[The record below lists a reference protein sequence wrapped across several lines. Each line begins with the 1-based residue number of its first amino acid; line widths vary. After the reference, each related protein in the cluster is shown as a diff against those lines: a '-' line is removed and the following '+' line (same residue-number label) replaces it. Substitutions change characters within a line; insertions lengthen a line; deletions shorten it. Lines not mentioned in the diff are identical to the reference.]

1 MAAIGAT
8 LADDKGIERPLVSI
22 ADSNGLTLPLVWRE
36 RFVECLEKA
45 FELPVAVNH
54 PFSGGHIS
62 STHSTELPWVQLEFS
77 RAPFY
82 NLYEKRERLL
92 RALYDFCRCF

>member
-1 MAAIGAT
+1 MSKAVNARIKLGIDCHTMAAIGAT

-62 STHSTELPWVQLEFS
+62 STHSTELDE
-77 RAPFY
+77 
-82 NLYEKRERLL
+82 EGGK
-92 RALYDFCRCF
+92 